1 MKKYYL
7 TVLTIFLCGIIAA
20 QVEQKKLLT
29 LPVKKFHNAI
39 KAESKA
45 FTFYSPSYEHFIDRS
60 SIDYMQKSKNQ
71 KTWGWILTGA
81 GVAII
86 TVGLLTQ
93 DYVDAFSGVAEE
105 ENSSSPAVYIVGGAC
120 ITGGIVLFA
129 ASSRNRKK
137 AVNSS
142 AILKM
147 ERSVVIQQNSTA
159 INIYPAAGIL
169 ISF

>member
-1 MKKYYL
+1 MNISL
-7 TVLTIFLCGIIAA
+7 
-20 QVEQKKLLT
+20 
-29 LPVKKFHNAI
+29 
-39 KAESKA
+39 
-45 FTFYSPSYEHFIDRS
+45 IDHPL
-60 SIDYMQKSKNQ
+60 ITCKKSKNQ